1 MHAQY
6 EAEMGAG
13 ENRANIAPS
22 MSGLV
27 DVWPA
32 HFLEFCLSVLRINAG
47 DSLLLL
53 KSVALL
59 DLISED
65 WSSILQHRC
74 VS

>member
-6 EAEMGAG
+6 EAEMTAG
-13 ENRANIAPS
+13 ENSANIAPS

-32 HFLEFCLSVLRINAG
+32 HHLNFCHPVLRINAG
-47 DSLLLL
+47 DSLLLS

-65 WSSILQHRC
+65 WSSILQPRC